1 MVVLYIV
8 HCVFSAFLFIK
19 DPSVGVIMYWIQYLS
34 DAFGTYCNDVEVKV
48 TFEGWCHV
56 GKGLQDIC
64 TPFRLSRYRKFDCH
78 HINIRESG
86 KTELE
91 AWLIIL
97 PFYHIRYIYQFIC

>member
-1 MVVLYIV
+1 
-8 HCVFSAFLFIK
+8 
-19 DPSVGVIMYWIQYLS
+19 MYWIQYLS
-34 DAFGTYCNDVEVKV
+34 DAFGTCCNDVEVKV

-64 TPFRLSRYRKFDCH
+64 TPFRLSHYRKFDCH

-97 PFYHIRYIYQFIC
+97 PFYHITDISISLYVRRSKKRPIDLDYMR